1 MITTFALAAWF
12 ATAVGFG
19 AVANRAVATADR

>member
-1 MITTFALAAWF
+1 MLTVVFAAWF

-19 AVANRAVATADR
+19 LVANRSVADAARG